1 MGKVKPINQ
10 YRLTPGFGGLALC
23 HIKQQSAALHA
34 AGAASKKKAPQY
46 INKFY
51 RGNQASFARLTGVQ
65 PAQVTQ
71 WINKGFIVVNHTL
84 YSPRRKLG
92 I

>member
-1 MGKVKPINQ
+1 MPLIE
-10 YRLTPGFGGLALC
+10 
-23 HIKQQSAALHA
+23 
-34 AGAASKKKAPQY
+34 Y

-51 RGNQASFARLTGVQ
+51 RGNQASFSRLTGVQ

>member
-1 MGKVKPINQ
+1 MPLIE
-10 YRLTPGFGGLALC
+10 
-23 HIKQQSAALHA
+23 
-34 AGAASKKKAPQY
+34 Y

-71 WINKGFIVVNHTL
+71 WINKGFIVVNHTCIVHAESWEFNSWSI
-84 YSPRRKLG
+84 YNAVG
-92 I
+92 A

>member
-1 MGKVKPINQ
+1 MSLIE
-10 YRLTPGFGGLALC
+10 
-23 HIKQQSAALHA
+23 
-34 AGAASKKKAPQY
+34 Y